1 MGQWVH
7 TGFRIVFSLLKK
19 TEMVSHKSTVY
30 STKKTKN
37 KLICYIWSG
46 KNKQTTTKK
55 KKLKNKDFYMVNYL
69 YRLEM
74 N

>member
-19 TEMVSHKSTVY
+19 TETVSHKSTVY
-30 STKKTKN
+30 STQKKQKTNSYVTYGVEKTN
-37 KLICYIWSG
+37 
-46 KNKQTTTKK
+46 NKK